1 VAGGVYEKVRFGMYF
16 VCACVYVCMCVCVYG
31 CVCVQDGEVLEEM
44 KAQLEAFANED
55 GALFS
60 PSFH

>member
-1 VAGGVYEKVRFGMYF
+1 MY
-16 VCACVYVCMCVCVYG
+16 VCVCV

-44 KAQLEAFANED
+44 KAQLEAFASEN

-60 PSFH
+60 RTLRLY

>member
-1 VAGGVYEKVRFGMYF
+1 M
-16 VCACVYVCMCVCVYG
+16 CVCVCVYG
-31 CVCVQDGEVLEEM
+31 CMCVWVYVCVCVQDGEVLEEM